1 MNDFATLRLLDRFA
15 PLFRRAGI
23 DYPML
28 RLILG
33 MKLTMDTRRVPTVF
47 TQSKV
52 KEGKNYFI
60 RSLWLYA
67 LYGLAVIPFLFIDD
81 YFFQLSIIFGIL
93 MFILMTSMIS
103 DFSSVLLDVRD
114 RNMMMPKPVDQRTFS
129 TAKMLHITL
138 YMSLLTIA
146 TTGIPLFVSLYV
158 NGFGFFL
165 LLLAELILLNFLI
178 LMMTALV
185 YFAILQFFDGE
196 KLKNVINFMQIALS
210 LGIIIGYQLV
220 ARSFQFSELDW
231 TFTPVWWQLFTP
243 PVWFGA
249 LHEALLNGERS
260 LFVLVLAGLAVI
272 TPVVAMMLYVKMI
285 PAFESSL
292 HKLSTVEQGK
302 EKRINR
308 VKQAFLRFIAPD
320 QEERNFMNFS
330 FAMMKNEREFK
341 LKVYPQVGFTFVIPF
356 LFMFTTTESGSFEAV
371 REGSSYYLFYFT
383 LLVIPT
389 VISMV
394 KYSGAYKGSWIYGV
408 MPLKDR
414 LLIDRGLTKSVL
426 VMFYLPVMLI
436 LAPVFIWI
444 FSGRIWLDL
453 VVIIATAILYAA
465 ICTLVLNGKSLPFS
479 QPFSVSQ
486 HQEGIKAFVMM
497 LVIGGFCLVHVLF
510 NNWAWDLEIYAVIL
524 LIALLLVWTFG
535 FRRNRVEA

>member
-33 MKLTMDTRRVPTVF
+33 IKLTMDTRRVPTVF
-47 TQSKV
+47 AQSKV
-52 KEGKNYFI
+52 KDGKNYFI
-60 RSLWLYA
+60 RSLWVYA
-67 LYGLAVIPFLFIDD
+67 LYGLTIIPFLFFDD
-81 YFFQLSIIFGIL
+81 YFFQMSVIFGIL
-93 MFILMTSMIS
+93 MFILMTSMVS

-114 RNMMMPKPVDQRTFS
+114 RNMMVPKPVDQRTIS

-146 TTGIPLFVSLYV
+146 TAGIPLFVSLYV

-165 LLLAELILLNFLI
+165 LFLAELILLNFLI

-196 KLKNVINFMQIALS
+196 KLKNVINFMQIALT

-220 ARSFQFSELDW
+220 ARSFQLTELDW
-231 TFTPVWWQLFTP
+231 TFQPAWWQLFTP

-249 LHEALLNGERS
+249 LHEALLSGERS
-260 LFVLVLAGLAVI
+260 LFVIVLAALAVT
-272 TPVVAMMLYVKMI
+272 TPVISMILYIKLI
-285 PAFESSL
+285 PSFESSL

-302 EKRINR
+302 EKRVNR
-308 VKQAFLRFIAPD
+308 LKQAFLRFIAPD

-356 LFMFTTTESGSFEAV
+356 LFMFTTTEDGAFEAL

-394 KYSGAYKGSWIYGV
+394 KYSGTYKGSWIYAA
-408 MPLKDR
+408 MPLRDR
-414 LLIDRGLTKSVL
+414 VLIDRGLTKSVL
-426 VMFYLPVMLI
+426 VMFYLPIMLI

-453 VVIIATAILYAA
+453 IVIMATAILYAA
-465 ICTLVLNGKSLPFS
+465 ICTFALNGKSLPFS
-479 QPFSVSQ
+479 QPFSVAQ
-486 HQEGIKAFVMM
+486 HQEGIKAFIMM
-497 LVIGGFCLVHVLF
+497 LVIGGFCLIHVLF
-510 NNWAWDLEIYAVIL
+510 KNWAYGLEIYAVIL
-524 LIALLLVWTFG
+524 LIAIIIVWTLG
-535 FRRNRVEA
+535 FRRIRFET